1 MRSTVSFE
9 GAKGRAVRTSQS
21 YTLQIANVSGGH
33 FVGTLGV
40 TFAPGKSDPTSLP
53 VPWLRDLKTDLDAIA
68 DWNAHVVLTLIEP
81 HEFELLGI
89 PALGEAIR
97 RRGFEWLHLPIRD
110 VSVPDARFERAW
122 PKHSADLR
130 ALLRVGNNVLV
141 HCRGGLGRAGMI
153 AARLLVEEGVAPKI
167 AMAAVREVRPGA
179 IETPAQEHWVRVGPA
194 RR

>member
-1 MRSTVSFE
+1 MRSTVSIE
-9 GAKGRAVRTSQS
+9 GAKGRAARSSQS
-21 YTLQIANVSGGH
+21 HPLQIANVSGRH

-53 VPWLRDLKTDLDAIA
+53 APWRRNLKTDLDAIA
-68 DWNAHVVLTLIEP
+68 DWNAYVVLTLVEP
-81 HEFELLGI
+81 HELELLGI
-89 PALGEAIR
+89 PTLGEDICR
-97 RRGFEWLHLPIRD
+97 LGFEWLHLPVRD

-153 AARLLVEEGVAPKI
+153 AARLLAEEGVAPEI
-167 AMAAVREVRPGA
+167 AMAAVRAARPGA
-179 IETPAQEHWVRVGPA
+179 IETPAQEHWVRVGPE